1 MTTFPVALITVHRA
15 AQATVTSAFPQAP
28 VVADAE
34 TVAPRPR
41 LVGTRG
47 VLATALRRAADR
59 VAPPVCSPAH

>member
-1 MTTFPVALITVHRA
+1 MTSSPVALITVHRA
-15 AQATVTSAFPQAP
+15 AQATVTSALPHAP

-34 TVAPRPR
+34 PVARQPR
-41 LVGTRG
+41 LVVTRG